1 MLLPVETV
9 DESLDAWFV
18 EMTQHWGCLSRLL
31 TQHHHVGV
39 DQSEGVDDDLP
50 LDALDGVHD
59 HGHGAVGQ
67 GLEALLR
74 VDIHAGEPTTEAG
87 VGMVPTN
94 LKMCT
99 INNNPNRQLK

>member
-1 MLLPVETV
+1 M
-9 DESLDAWFV
+9 SWF
-18 EMTQHWGCLSRLL
+18 L
-31 TQHHHVGV
+31 TQNHHVGV

-87 VGMVPTN
+87 VGMIPTD

-99 INNNPNRQLK
+99 INYNPNRQLK